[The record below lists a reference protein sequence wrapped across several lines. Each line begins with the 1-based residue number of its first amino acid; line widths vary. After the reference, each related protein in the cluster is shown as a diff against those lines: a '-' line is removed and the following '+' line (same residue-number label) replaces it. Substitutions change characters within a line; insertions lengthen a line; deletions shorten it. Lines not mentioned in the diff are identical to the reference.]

1 MAVAEVEA
9 SEVPLSVAYFRQAKP
24 SPWDRKQYLQMETNM
39 REDREG
45 LRSPVGLRA
54 VGEEEVHSW

>member
-24 SPWDRKQYLQMETNM
+24 STWDRKQYLQMENQYE
-39 REDREG
+39 RRQSGPQVSRWPEG
-45 LRSPVGLRA
+45 CG
-54 VGEEEVHSW
+54 